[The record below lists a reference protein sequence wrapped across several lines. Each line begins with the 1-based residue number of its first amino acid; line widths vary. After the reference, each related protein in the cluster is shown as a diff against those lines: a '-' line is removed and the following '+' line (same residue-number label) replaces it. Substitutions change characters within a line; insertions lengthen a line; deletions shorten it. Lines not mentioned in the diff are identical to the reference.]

1 MTVGMVFAFL
11 FGLAVGSF
19 LNVCI
24 YRIPLKKSIV
34 SPPSS
39 CPQCGS
45 RIRFYD
51 NIPVLSYLLLLGR
64 CRQCRARISL
74 RYPLVEL
81 IVGLLSAALFLAL
94 GPSLP
99 YLFLFLF
106 TAALVAIAFIDLDH
120 KIIPDVISLPGIL
133 VGLIFSFFPSA
144 GLSPVD
150 ALIGAVG
157 GAAFLLLVGVAFE
170 KVTGREGMGGGD
182 VKLLAMIGAW
192 MGWKALPFILL
203 LSSFTGAVIGGLSLA
218 VSRQG
223 MRSRIPF
230 GPFLALGALLF
241 LFFGD
246 AIVLWFNR
254 LGR

>member
-1 MTVGMVFAFL
+1 M
-11 FGLAVGSF
+11 
-19 LNVCI
+19 
-24 YRIPLKKSIV
+24 
-34 SPPSS
+34 
-39 CPQCGS
+39 
-45 RIRFYD
+45 
-51 NIPVLSYLLLLGR
+51 
-64 CRQCRARISL
+64 
-74 RYPLVEL
+74 EL
-81 IVGLLSAALFLAL
+81 IVGLLSAALFIPL
-94 GPSLP
+94 GPSLQ

-133 VGLIFSFFPSA
+133 AGVAFSFFPSA
-144 GLSPVD
+144 GISPLD
-150 ALIGAVG
+150 AVIGAVG
-157 GAAFLLLVGVAFE
+157 GGAFLFLVGMVFE

-192 MGWKALPFILL
+192 MGWKALPFIILI
-203 LSSFTGAVIGGLSLA
+203 SSFTGAVIGGLSLVA
-218 VSRQG
+218 SRQG

-246 AIVLWFNR
+246 EIALWFYH

>member
-1 MTVGMVFAFL
+1 VFAFL

-24 YRIPLKKSIV
+24 YRIPIKKSIV

-51 NIPVLSYLLLLGR
+51 NIPLLSYILLLGR
-64 CRQCRARISL
+64 CRQCRAWISL

-81 IVGLLSAALFLAL
+81 VVGLLSVVLFVRS
-94 GPSLP
+94 GPSFQS
-99 YLFLFLF
+99 LFLFLF

-133 VGLIFSFFPSA
+133 VGLAFSFFPSA
-144 GLSPVD
+144 EISPVE
-150 ALIGAVG
+150 ALIGAAG
-157 GAAFLLLVGVAFE
+157 GAGFLLLVGMAFE

-182 VKLLAMIGAW
+182 VKLLGMIGAW
-192 MGWKALPFILL
+192 MGWKALPFIILI
-203 LSSFTGAVIGGLSLA
+203 SSFTGAVIGGLSLA
-218 VSRQG
+218 VSRQE

-230 GPFLALGALLF
+230 GPFLALGALIF

-246 AIVLWFNR
+246 QIALWFYG